1 MGQLLVADEI
11 PFDPL
16 SLDNIGFV
24 LAVEMLSQPLYSLPP
39 SSFAGAGVY
48 ALYYGGPHPAYGDL
62 VNLDRGKWRYP
73 IYVGQATSAGFSLGA
88 TRQRRIHERLKNHAK
103 SIEQAENLSLT
114 DFRCRYLVI
123 NDAHIALAESVLIA
137 AFRPTWNGMGLGSK
151 VVGKN
156 RMEGAVSLW
165 DSVHP
170 GRGGRPTGAERA
182 EEGAVRV
189 RESIAALTQE
199 PADPRMKW
207 MLERIRK
214 FL

>member
-1 MGQLLVADEI
+1 MADDA

-24 LAVEMLSQPLYSLPP
+24 LAVELLSQPLHPLPSTP
-39 SSFAGAGVY
+39 FAGAGVY
-48 ALYYGGPHPAYGDL
+48 ALYYDGPHAAYREL
-62 VNLDRGKWRYP
+62 VALDEKRWRYP
-73 IYVGQATSAGFSLGA
+73 IYVGQAMSMGFSLGA
-88 TRQRRIHERLKNHAK
+88 TRQKRIHERLKNHAK
-103 SIEQAENLSLT
+103 SIEQAENL
-114 DFRCRYLVI
+114 DIANFRCRYLVI

-165 DSVHP
+165 DSIHP
-170 GRGGRPTGAERA
+170 GRGGRPAGAERA
-182 EEGAVRV
+182 EKATGRV
-189 RESIAALTQE
+189 RDSIAALSQE
-199 PADPRMKW
+199 PDDLRMKW
-207 MLERIRK
+207 MLERIRR